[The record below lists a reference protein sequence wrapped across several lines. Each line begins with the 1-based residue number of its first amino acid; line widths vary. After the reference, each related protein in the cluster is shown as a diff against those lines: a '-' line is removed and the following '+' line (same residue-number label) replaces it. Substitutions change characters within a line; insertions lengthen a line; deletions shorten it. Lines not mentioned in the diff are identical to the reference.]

1 METKQYVCEEDFAT
15 EYEEVY
21 GETFS
26 TGDTKNETTIKDYI
40 VYWEDAECNEYVE
53 QLVLDEKNKLVILHF
68 GKEMSATRII
78 ELALKSN
85 VEMSWEY
92 DHYTLTMS
100 AEKIHYIRPR
110 KA

>member
-1 METKQYVCEEDFAT
+1 MQTKQYICEEDFAN
-15 EYEEVY
+15 EYEDVY
-21 GETFS
+21 GETFQ
-26 TGDTKNETTIKDYI
+26 TGDIKNETAIKDYI

-53 QLVLDEKNKLVILHF
+53 QVRLDEKNKQVILHF

-85 VEMSWEY
+85 IEMCWEN